1 MMIRTFR
8 KCLFSRW
15 VCLILLA
22 GGIMIGYGVA
32 WAEPPRLGAVR
43 VAAVINPTVADFV
56 VAQLTE
62 ANREQRAAFLLELDT
77 PGGLDSAMRS
87 LIQGILGSEIPVIV
101 YVHPGGARAASAG
114 ALITLAADFAVMSP
128 GTNIGAAHPVALG
141 LGGEQ
146 SETMRAKVVEDAVAY
161 IRSIARQRD
170 RDVDAAEAMVRE
182 SRSFSAEEA
191 LDRGL
196 VDLLAADTA
205 ELLAKLDGATYER
218 RGESRL
224 LRSAGGSLLLAR
236 MGWRQQVLN
245 AISQPT
251 VAYLLLMLGLLG
263 IFFEISQPG
272 AIFPGAVGAI
282 ALLLAFFAFQTLP
295 VNYVGVL
302 FILLALVLFLLE
314 VAVTSY
320 GLLTVGGIVAM
331 TFGSLML
338 GEYFPPFLRLSLSL
352 IAGTVAV
359 FSGLF
364 LIIVFFV
371 FRTQKRPFFSGAE
384 GMVGKLGEALTD
396 IHQEGQVFVHGES
409 WRAFSALPVARGETV
424 VVVRVD
430 DCLRL
435 EVRPVSSPSG
445 QDSSA

>member
-1 MMIRTFR
+1 MMKTFR
-8 KCLFSRW
+8 QGLFSRW
-15 VCLILLA
+15 VWRLLLA
-22 GGIMIGYGVA
+22 AGVMIVGNSA
-32 WAEPPRLGAVR
+32 WSEAPRLGGVR
-43 VAAVINPTVADFV
+43 VDAVINPTVAEFV

-77 PGGLDSAMRS
+77 PGGLDSAMRT
-87 LIQGILGSEIPVIV
+87 LIKGILGSEIPVIV

-141 LGGEQ
+141 LGGER
-146 SETMRAKVVEDAVAY
+146 SETMQAKVLEDAVAY
-161 IRSIARQRD
+161 IRGIARQRN

-182 SRSFSAEEA
+182 NLSFSAEEA
-191 LDRGL
+191 LERGL
-196 VDLLAADTA
+196 VDLLAADT
-205 ELLAKLDGATYER
+205 EEMLASLDGATYER
-218 RGESRL
+218 RGETRL
-224 LRSAGGSLLLAR
+224 LRSSGGTVLVAS
-236 MGWRQQVLN
+236 MGWRQQILN

-314 VAVTSY
+314 VEITSY
-320 GLLTVGGIVAM
+320 GLLTVGGVVSM

-338 GEYFPPFLRLSLSL
+338 GEYFPPFLRLSLAL

-359 FSGLF
+359 CSGLF
-364 LIIVFFV
+364 LIILFSV

-384 GMVGKLGEALTD
+384 GMVGKLAEALTD

-424 VVVRVD
+424 EVVRVD
-430 DCLRL
+430 DRLRL
-435 EVRPVSSPSG
+435 EVRRVP
-445 QDSSA
+445 DSSAQDPPA